1 MSTTPLPDAAAGY
14 APPVA
19 AVPSPGM
26 SPAVSPAAAGE
37 PADVNIARYYA
48 FVDAVL
54 VGGQPAA
61 AERFVTA
68 DFVEHDGGEHRG
80 REAFLARLAARQAA
94 FPGAA
99 WTIEFLSAAGDLVV
113 CDATM
118 AADAGGP
125 VRARETVAVRFVA
138 GRMAECWR
146 TAHGEAPAGPV
157 C

>member
-1 MSTTPLPDAAAGY
+1 MPLQDAAAAGR
-14 APPVA
+14 
-19 AVPSPGM
+19 GD
-26 SPAVSPAAAGE
+26 PAATVPPSE
-37 PADVNIARYYA
+37 STEVNIARYYA
-48 FVDAVL
+48 FVDTVL
-54 VGGQPAA
+54 VGGQHAA
-61 AERFVTA
+61 AERFVTP

-94 FPGAA
+94 FPAAA

-118 AADAGGP
+118 AAAAGGP
-125 VRARETVAVRFVA
+125 VRARETVAVRFVG

-146 TAHGEAPAGPV
+146 TAHGDGPAGPV